1 MKILA
6 LDTATEACSAA
17 LVCDDEVIER
27 YEVIGRGHAER
38 LLPMVQEVLAEAG
51 VALAAVDAIAF
62 GRGPGSFTG
71 LRIGAGVTQ
80 GLAFGAD
87 LPVVPVSDL
96 AALAARAASQRGERY
111 VLACLDARMAQV
123 YWAAFDCADVNA
135 PVALTAEAVSDPDD
149 VQLPSKIGDIPI
161 FRLGLPDAG
170 SDSTRKG
177 KKECPLFFG
186 AGHGLSAYPALH
198 TLLGPRL
205 TGYDADLL
213 PHARE
218 IALIGAQAF
227 AQGGAVGA
235 EQALP
240 VYIRDDVAHKR

>member
-6 LDTATEACSAA
+6 VDTATEACSAA
-17 LVCDDEVIER
+17 LAWEGEIIER
-27 YEVIGRGHAER
+27 YDVIGRGHAER

-51 VALAAVDAIAF
+51 VALAALDAIAF

-96 AALAARAASQRGERY
+96 AALAARAATQRNERY

-123 YWAAFDCADVNA
+123 YWAAFDCADGTA
-135 PVALTAEAVSDPDD
+135 PLALTTEAVCDAGE
-149 VQLPSKIGDIPI
+149 V
-161 FRLGLPDAG
+161 RLPDTG
-170 SDSTRKG
+170 TDSPG
-177 KKECPLFFG
+177 YFG

-198 TLLGPRL
+198 TLLGPGL

-218 IALIGAQAF
+218 IALIGAQVF
-227 AQGGAVGA
+227 ARGGAVRA

-240 VYIRDDVAHKR
+240 VYVRDDVAHKR